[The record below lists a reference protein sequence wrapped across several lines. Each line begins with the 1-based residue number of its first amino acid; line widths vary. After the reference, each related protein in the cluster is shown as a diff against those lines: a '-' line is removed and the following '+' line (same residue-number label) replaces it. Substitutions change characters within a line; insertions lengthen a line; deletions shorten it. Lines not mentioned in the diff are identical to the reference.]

1 MPEMRQTAQSS
12 PRPHLRQLEQ
22 ARAQVIELLSRQ
34 AVEKELLSRSE
45 NRRQDVVAHL
55 VERQHQTALEQRL
68 RRLHPADI
76 AFVLESLSPD
86 ARDLAWSLVRG
97 DRRGA
102 VLLETADAVRRALI
116 RHMPVDEIAALV
128 KPLDSEDIADLIG
141 SLPEEQG
148 QAVLQRL
155 DRDDQDEVRS
165 MLSFPEGSVGAM
177 MDLDAITVREDA
189 SLESVLQL
197 VRRRKD
203 LPAHTNQLFV
213 VDRDNVL
220 RGLLPLTKL
229 LVGAPE
235 AVVGQLMNRQP
246 VYFYTDDRMRDA
258 IDAFEK
264 YDLLSAPVVNLHDQI
279 VGRLTV
285 DAVLDEVN
293 ERAQIESLRQVGLSP
308 DEDVFAPTFVS
319 ARNRWPWLGLNLLTA
334 FLASRVVGWF
344 EPIIAQL
351 VALAAL
357 MPIVASI
364 GGNTGNQTAALV
376 NRALALNQLNRATL
390 RPLLFKELGIATING
405 LLWGSVLALATQAIY
420 RQWPLSFVIAG
431 AVLLNLW
438 LAALAGVAIPL
449 ALQRFGR
456 DPIMGASV
464 ILTGLTDSGGFF
476 IFLGLAALFL
486 V

>member
-235 AVVGQLMNRQP
+235 AVVGQLMNSQP

>member
-235 AVVGQLMNRQP
+235 AVVGQLMNSQP

-319 ARNRWPWLGLNLLTA
+319 ARNRWPWLRLNLLTA

>member
-1 MPEMRQTAQSS
+1 
-12 PRPHLRQLEQ
+12 
-22 ARAQVIELLSRQ
+22 
-34 AVEKELLSRSE
+34 
-45 NRRQDVVAHL
+45 
-55 VERQHQTALEQRL
+55 
-68 RRLHPADI
+68 
-76 AFVLESLSPD
+76 
-86 ARDLAWSLVRG
+86 
-97 DRRGA
+97 
-102 VLLETADAVRRALI
+102 
-116 RHMPVDEIAALV
+116 MPVDEIAALV